1 MEFQLRLATATDVES
16 IRELIA
22 NSVRGLAKGIYS
34 DAQIELSIRSVFG
47 VDHQL
52 IEDGTYFV
60 AEAGSR
66 IVGCGGWSRRRTLFG
81 ASEYAE
87 SRNSTL
93 LDPAREPAKIRAFFV
108 HPDAARKGIGR
119 AILERCEAEALAAG
133 FTAAEMMATLP
144 GVPLYEVCG
153 YEKHEYLD
161 VNLPEGETIVC
172 VRMSKP
178 LSLT

>member
-1 MEFQLRLATATDVES
+1 MEFQLRLATATDVLS

-22 NSVRGLAKGIYS
+22 DSVRGLAKGIYT
-34 DAQIELSIRSVFG
+34 DRQIELSIRSVFG

-60 AEAGSR
+60 AESGGR

-87 SRNSTL
+87 SRDSTL
-93 LDPAREPAKIRAFFV
+93 LDPTSQPAKIRAFFV
-108 HPDAARKGIGR
+108 HPNAARKGIGR
-119 AILERCEAEALAAG
+119 AILQRCEAEALAEG
-133 FTAAEMMATLP
+133 FTSAEMMATLP

-153 YEKHEYLD
+153 YEKHESQD

-172 VRMSKP
+172 LLMSKR
-178 LSLT
+178 LK

>member
-1 MEFQLRLATATDVES
+1 MEFQLRPATATDVDA

-22 NSVRGLAKGIYS
+22 DSVRGLAKGIYS

-60 AEAGSR
+60 AEAGGR
-66 IVGCGGWSRRRTLFG
+66 VVGCGGWSRRKTLFG

-87 SRNSTL
+87 SRNAAL
-93 LDPAREPAKIRAFFV
+93 LDPTSDPAKIRAFFV

-119 AILERCEAEALAAG
+119 AILQRCEAEALAAG
-133 FTAAEMMATLP
+133 FTMAEMMATLP

-153 YEKHEYLD
+153 YEKNESHE
-161 VNLPEGETIVC
+161 VNLPDGETIFC
-172 VRMSKP
+172 VRMSKH
-178 LSLT
+178 LR

>member
-1 MEFQLRLATATDVES
+1 MKFQLRLANATDVEP
-16 IRELIA
+16 IRNLIA
-22 NSVRGLAKGIYS
+22 DSVRGLAKGIYS
-34 DAQIELSIRSVFG
+34 DAQIEMSIRSVFG

-60 AEAGSR
+60 AEVGHR
-66 IVGCGGWSRRRTLFG
+66 IVGCGGWSRRQTLFG

-93 LDPAREPAKIRAFFV
+93 LDPTSQPAKIRAFFV

-119 AILERCEAEALAAG
+119 AILQRCEAEALAAG

-144 GVPLYEVCG
+144 GVPLYEACG
-153 YEKHEYLD
+153 YEKHESHE
-161 VNLPEGETIVC
+161 VNLPDEQTIAC
-172 VRMSKP
+172 VRMSKQ
-178 LSLT
+178 LT

>member
-1 MEFQLRLATATDVES
+1 MKFELRVASANDVEP
-16 IRELIA
+16 IQKLIA
-22 NSVRGLAKGIYS
+22 DSVRGLAKGIYS

-60 AEAGSR
+60 AEAGDR
-66 IVGCGGWSRRRTLFG
+66 IVGCGGWSRRQTLFG

-93 LDPAREPAKIRAFFV
+93 LDPTSQPAKIRAFFV

-119 AILERCEAEALAAG
+119 AILEHCEAEALVAG
-133 FTAAEMMATLP
+133 FITAEMMATLP

-153 YEKHEYLD
+153 YEKHESHE
-161 VNLPEGETIVC
+161 VNLPDGETIVC
-172 VRMSKP
+172 VRMSK
-178 LSLT
+178 SLG

>member
-1 MEFQLRLATATDVES
+1 MEFQLRMASTTDVEA

-22 NSVRGLAKGIYS
+22 DSVRGLAKGIYT

-47 VDHQL
+47 VDLQL

-60 AEAGSR
+60 AEAGGR

-93 LDPAREPAKIRAFFV
+93 LDPASEPAKIRAFFV
-108 HPDAARKGIGR
+108 HPDAARMGIGR
-119 AILERCEAEALAAG
+119 AILQRCEAEALAAG

-144 GVPLYEVCG
+144 GVPLYEACG
-153 YEKHEYLD
+153 YEKHEYQD
-161 VNLPEGETIVC
+161 VNLPDGETIVC
-172 VRMSKP
+172 VRMSKR
-178 LSLT
+178 LE